1 MVESKKLR
9 VFEAFSGIGA
19 QRKALGRLGIN
30 HDVVAISEIDKYAIK
45 SYEAVHGK
53 TNNLGDISKLK
64 VGDIPD
70 HDLFTYSFPCTDISG
85 AGLQKGFDEGS
96 GTRSSLLW
104 ECKKVIEGKK
114 PKYLLMENVK
124 ALVSKKFKPTFDKW
138 CEWLESQGYT
148 NYWQVLNAKDY
159 GVPQNRERVFMISIL
174 GVHEPYAFPE
184 KQELHIR
191 LKDVLEKEVDSKFYL
206 SEEKVS
212 KLVSRFDL
220 KDESFLLGGEQKN
233 QSIKKDGI
241 STTLTSSMGTGGGHI
256 PMVNRIGNGIAVEY
270 IPAFDGKK
278 HQSNTVYAIDN
289 VSPATQATD
298 YKSPIKILIKNAVK
312 AGGESADGIYLNASG
327 KFQRGSLKDL
337 SRTLKANNHD
347 AGAVL
352 VNEPKVINNDELP
365 IIRKLTP
372 KECWRLMGFDDSDFE
387 KAEQVNSNTQLYKQ
401 AGNSIVVNCLDGIFY
416 ELFKNTEYM
425 EV

>member
-1 MVESKKLR
+1 MAESKKLR

-19 QRKALGRLGIN
+19 QRKALERLGIN
-30 HDVVAISEIDKYAIK
+30 HDVIAISEIDKYAIK

-64 VGDIPD
+64 VEDIPD

-138 CEWLESQGYT
+138 CEWLEGQGYT

-159 GVPQNRERVFMISIL
+159 DIPQNRERVFMISIL
-174 GVHEPYAFPE
+174 GAHEPYIFPE

-191 LKDVLEKEVDSKFYL
+191 LKDVLEKEVDEKFYL

-241 STTLTSSMGTGGGHI
+241 STTLTSSMGTGGGNI
-256 PMVNRIGNGIAVEY
+256 PMVNRIDN
-270 IPAFDGKK
+270 
-278 HQSNTVYAIDN
+278 AIDN
-289 VSPATQATD
+289 VFPATQA
-298 YKSPIKILIKNAVK
+298 
-312 AGGESADGIYLNASG
+312 ADGIYLNASG
-327 KFQRGSLKDL
+327 KFQRGSLKGL
-337 SRTLKANNHD
+337 SRALKANNHE
-347 AGAVL
+347 AGVAL
-352 VNEPKVINNDELP
+352 VNEPKVINNNDKLLS
-365 IIRKLTP
+365 IRKLTP

-401 AGNSIVVNCLDGIFY
+401 AGNSIVVNCLEGIFY